1 MQVLAANGQDA
12 DVLLIGNSS
21 VAAGFISDDL
31 AARLG
36 VEVVYNAA
44 LDGSSMRQ
52 MEDWALNVAVPLT
65 QPDTVVIGLTS
76 RDLNDESI
84 SNEEVFEEY
93 LTSTGRARF
102 LGEEKIGQRVQR
114 TLADISALVQI
125 SPFLRDPA
133 SLVSQYDPSGA
144 NDGSFQLPGDEY
156 NPRPIDVTRT
166 RERALNDFAVGGIE
180 TESLQRL
187 TVALE
192 AQGIDVVIVEMPYVA
207 EDYLPLHQNGAE
219 DYDAFHEAMV
229 AFAES
234 QALPYV
240 DLTTRPWT
248 KSEFYDFLHVNSSGI
263 EIINSM
269 LAQQLIEL
277 GLV

>member
-1 MQVLAANGQDA
+1 M
-12 DVLLIGNSS
+12 
-21 VAAGFISDDL
+21 
-31 AARLG
+31 
-36 VEVVYNAA
+36 
-44 LDGSSMRQ
+44 
-52 MEDWALNVAVPLT
+52 
-65 QPDTVVIGLTS
+65 
-76 RDLNDESI
+76 
-84 SNEEVFEEY
+84 
-93 LTSTGRARF
+93 
-102 LGEEKIGQRVQR
+102 
-114 TLADISALVQI
+114 
-125 SPFLRDPA
+125 
-133 SLVSQYDPSGA
+133 
-144 NDGSFQLPGDEY
+144 
-156 NPRPIDVTRT
+156 TRT